1 MALRA
6 SETGPRDDG
15 AFARVTAGIEPGS
28 LLEATP
34 ECLVV
39 TRADGQ
45 IVYAN
50 RRVEQLTGFRRDELV
65 GSTIELL
72 IAADVLALPPDA
84 RTEALCCRSGAAQFP
99 VEVNVGAID
108 AGEPLLVVTLRDL
121 SEMQAGRDAQYEAEA
136 KYRALVEHIPAVVYL
151 DPVDENDTSIYVSPQ
166 IRDLVGIE
174 PEEWL
179 ADPYAWRHHVHPDDI
194 DRAWNEYQEAYNG
207 HATLNHEYR
216 MVHEDGTVR
225 WVLEQ
230 AFPIDDDHGNPWLI
244 QGVIFDITERK
255 TAEEEVAFLAY
266 HDKLTGL
273 PNRALFEEMLESA
286 IARGRRNDTG
296 VGVLFLDLDNFK
308 MVNDSLGHH
317 AGDLLLAQL
326 ADRLRTCT
334 RDTDLV
340 ARQGGDE
347 FLLLL
352 GDLDRATEDSV
363 ENPALAAAEVVAGRV
378 REALAEPFDLHG
390 THFFASGSIGISLF
404 PQDAQDGESLMKNAD
419 AAMYRTKR
427 QEPGGF
433 TVFQTGDHDPAHRL
447 SLTTRLRAAVREEHW
462 VLHWQPIIDM
472 ETGHVESL
480 EALIR
485 WQDPKGGLVPPL
497 EFIPLAEELGLIE
510 AIGDWVI
517 AELVRQQSEWRNEG
531 LDLRLGF
538 NLSPRQLWSARLA
551 EKIMGALRAGDVDPR
566 RITVEITEST
576 AMADPDRTQKIL
588 SDLHSWGFT
597 LALDDFGTGYSSL
610 ARLKHMPVDVL
621 KIDKTFVRDVH
632 NEIGQASMVRAMIQL
647 AQGLNM
653 VPLAEGVETPQE
665 YEFLRANGCRLA
677 QGFLFSRPVPA
688 DAVPELVTREAGL
701 LPVVSGS

>member
-1 MALRA
+1 MATRA
-6 SETGPRDDG
+6 LETGPSEEDV
-15 AFARVTAGIEPGS
+15 FARVSARLEPGS

-34 ECLVV
+34 ECLVI
-39 TRADGQ
+39 TRRDGQ

-50 RRVEQLTGFRRDELV
+50 GRVQALTGFTRDELV

-72 IAADVLALPPDA
+72 VTADILSLPADT
-84 RTEALCCRSGAAQFP
+84 RIEALCRRSGGEGVP
-99 VEVNVGAID
+99 VEVNVGAVD

-121 SEMQAGRDAQYEAEA
+121 TALQAGREAQFEAEA

-151 DPVDENDTSIYVSPQ
+151 DPVDENGESIYVSPQ
-166 IRDLVGIE
+166 IRDLIGIE
-174 PEEWL
+174 PDEWL
-179 ADPYAWRHHVHPDDI
+179 TDPYSWRSHVHPEDI
-194 DRAWNEYQEAYNG
+194 DRAWREYQDAYNS
-207 HATLNHEYR
+207 HTPLNHEYR
-216 MVHEDGTVR
+216 MVHEDGTIR

-230 AFPIDDDHGNPWLI
+230 AFPIDDEAGQPWLI

-255 TAEEEVAFLAY
+255 NAEEQVAFLAY

-273 PNRALFEEMLESA
+273 PNRVLFEEMLESS
-286 IARGRRNDTG
+286 INRSRRNDSA
-296 VGVLFLDLDNFK
+296 VAVLYLDLDNFK

-326 ADRLRTCT
+326 GDRLRTCT

-352 GDLDRATEDSV
+352 SDLERE
-363 ENPALAAAEVVAGRV
+363 EGGPEGNHALAVAEVVANRV
-378 REALAEPFDLHG
+378 RQALAEPFDLHG
-390 THFFASGSIGISLF
+390 VPFFASGSIGISMF
-404 PQDAQDGESLMKNAD
+404 PHDAQDAETLMKNAD

-427 QEPGGF
+427 TEPGGF
-433 TVFQTGDHDPAHRL
+433 TVFTTGDQDPAHQF
-447 SLTTRLRAAVREEHW
+447 SLTSRLREAVREEHW
-462 VLHWQPIIDM
+462 VLHWQPIVDI

-485 WQDPKGGLVPPL
+485 WQDPKGGLVAPL

-517 AELVRQQSEWRNEG
+517 AELVRQQAEWGEQG

-551 EKIMGALRAGDVDPR
+551 EKIMGQLRQGNVDPR
-566 RITVEITEST
+566 RVIVEITEST

-588 SDLHSWGFT
+588 SELHSWGFT

-621 KIDKTFVRDVH
+621 KIDKAFVHDVH
-632 NEIGQASMVRAMIQL
+632 NEISQASMVRAMIQL
-647 AQGLNM
+647 AQGLDM

-677 QGFLFSRPVPA
+677 QGFLFSRAVPA
-688 DAVPELVTREAGL
+688 ADIPELVSRESGL
-701 LPVVSGS
+701 LPSTIAR

>member
-1 MALRA
+1 MATRA
-6 SETGPRDDG
+6 LETGPSDDDV
-15 AFARVTAGIEPGS
+15 FARVAARLEPGS

-39 TRADGQ
+39 ARRDGQ

-50 RRVEQLTGFRRDELV
+50 NRIQTLTGFTRQELV

-72 IAADVLALPPDA
+72 VTADILSLPADA
-84 RTEALCCRSGAAQFP
+84 RLEAFCRRSGGEEFP

-121 SEMQAGRDAQYEAEA
+121 SALQAGRDAQFEAEA

-151 DPVDENDTSIYVSPQ
+151 DPVDENDDSIYVSPQ
-166 IRDLVGIE
+166 IRDLIGIE
-174 PEEWL
+174 PAEWL
-179 ADPYAWRHHVHPDDI
+179 DDPYSWRRHVHPEDI
-194 DRAWNEYQEAYNG
+194 DRAWQDYQESYNG
-207 HATLNHEYR
+207 HTPLNHEYR
-216 MVHEDGTVR
+216 MTHEDGTIR

-230 AFPIDDDHGNPWLI
+230 AFPIDDEAGRPWLI

-255 TAEEEVAFLAY
+255 NAEEQVAFLAY

-273 PNRALFEEMLESA
+273 PNRVLFEEMLESS
-286 IARGRRNDTG
+286 IARARRNDTA
-296 VGVLFLDLDNFK
+296 VGVLYLDLDNFK

-317 AGDLLLAQL
+317 SGDLLLAQL
-326 ADRLRTCT
+326 GDRLRTCT
-334 RDTDLV
+334 RDTDMV

-352 GDLDRATEDSV
+352 SDLDREEAQG
-363 ENPALAAAEVVAGRV
+363 ENDALITAQMVANRV

-390 THFFASGSIGISLF
+390 VPFFASGSIGISLF
-404 PQDAQDGESLMKNAD
+404 PHDAQDAETLMKNAD

-427 QEPGGF
+427 TEPGGF
-433 TVFQTGDHDPAHRL
+433 TVFTTGDMDPSHQF
-447 SLTTRLRAAVREEHW
+447 SLTSRLREAVREEHW
-462 VLHWQPIIDM
+462 VLHWQPIIDI

-485 WQDPKGGLVPPL
+485 WKDPKGGLVAPL

-517 AELVRQQSEWRNEG
+517 AELVRQQGEWDEQG
-531 LDLRLGF
+531 LELRLGF

-551 EKIMGALRAGDVDPR
+551 EKIMAQMRGGNVDPR
-566 RITVEITEST
+566 RIIVEITEST

-588 SDLHSWGFT
+588 AELHSWGFT

-621 KIDKTFVRDVH
+621 KIDKAFVHDVH
-632 NEIGQASMVRAMIQL
+632 NDISQASMVRAMIQL
-647 AQGLNM
+647 AQGLDM
-653 VPLAEGVETPQE
+653 TPLAEGVETPQE

-688 DAVPELVTREAGL
+688 EGIPELVAREGGL
-701 LPVVSGS
+701 LPTTLSR

>member
-1 MALRA
+1 M
-6 SETGPRDDG
+6 
-15 AFARVTAGIEPGS
+15 
-28 LLEATP
+28 
-34 ECLVV
+34 
-39 TRADGQ
+39 
-45 IVYAN
+45 
-50 RRVEQLTGFRRDELV
+50 
-65 GSTIELL
+65 
-72 IAADVLALPPDA
+72 
-84 RTEALCCRSGAAQFP
+84 
-99 VEVNVGAID
+99 
-108 AGEPLLVVTLRDL
+108 
-121 SEMQAGRDAQYEAEA
+121 
-136 KYRALVEHIPAVVYL
+136 
-151 DPVDENDTSIYVSPQ
+151 
-166 IRDLVGIE
+166 
-174 PEEWL
+174 
-179 ADPYAWRHHVHPDDI
+179 
-194 DRAWNEYQEAYNG
+194 
-207 HATLNHEYR
+207 
-216 MVHEDGTVR
+216 
-225 WVLEQ
+225 
-230 AFPIDDDHGNPWLI
+230 
-244 QGVIFDITERK
+244 
-255 TAEEEVAFLAY
+255 AFLAY

-308 MVNDSLGHH
+308 LVNDSLGHH

-363 ENPALAAAEVVAGRV
+363 ENPALAAAESVAGRV
-378 REALAEPFDLHG
+378 HEALAEPFDLHG
-390 THFFASGSIGISLF
+390 TQFFASGSIGISLF

-462 VLHWQPIIDM
+462 VLHWQPIIDL

-485 WQDPKGGLVPPL
+485 WQDPNGGLVPPL

-517 AELVRQQSEWRNEG
+517 DGARRGSSPNGATRASIFGSASTCRRGSCGRRGWRRRSWAPCARATSTR
-531 LDLRLGF
+531 DASRSR
-538 NLSPRQLWSARLA
+538 SPSQPRWPIRIERRRSCRTCTR
-551 EKIMGALRAGDVDPR
+551 GASPWR
-566 RITVEITEST
+566 
-576 AMADPDRTQKIL
+576 
-588 SDLHSWGFT
+588 
-597 LALDDFGTGYSSL
+597 LDDFGTGYSSL